1 MGHPMSDNKYL
12 TVEEVVERYR
22 GGVTVSTLESWRGM
36 RIGPAFIKVG
46 KAVLYPVEELD
57 VWDKKNMVVCKPS
70 KVIGRARV
78 TEV

>member
-22 GGVTVSTLESWRGM
+22 GAVTVSTLESWRGM

-70 KVIGRARV
+70 KLIGRARV

>member
-22 GGVTVSTLESWRGM
+22 GAVTVSTLESWRGM

-46 KAVLYPVEELD
+46 KAVLLLLPTVDE
-57 VWDKKNMVVCKPS
+57 P
-70 KVIGRARV
+70 RTRPQQ
-78 TEV
+78 